1 MSDSQTTQNRMT
13 SRPVGEREAIA
24 VFESDDLSMLI
35 IEAETGRIVD
45 ANAAAIRLFDL
56 LSQYGDLNL
65 SVYLILTHDQFH
77 DTLREAERLGYLEFR
92 DHHAPSA
99 VGRHELWL

>member
-1 MSDSQTTQNRMT
+1 MSDSQTTQNRIT

-24 VFESDDLSMLI
+24 VFESDDLSMLT

-45 ANAAAIRLFDL
+45 ANAAAIRLF
-56 LSQYGDLNL
+56 QYGDLNL